1 MERKRATAGQAAE
14 MRKGPQNAEDINAI
28 PHFIMSG
35 FPAGPHKVLI
45 ELAGAN
51 HRPLDKGV
59 VTFVIP
65 KTDASSSGNAKD

>member
-1 MERKRATAGQAAE
+1 M
-14 MRKGPQNAEDINAI
+14 N
-28 PHFIMSG
+28 G